1 MELALIGVGRVGGLV
16 VDALVAHDRA
26 HGGGLVA
33 GAIAVDT
40 AVADVAGLRSVPA
53 SHRVVVGAA
62 YPARAGVDGDNELAA
77 SIAAEDLDAILAG
90 VDCLPSHR
98 ADAFLVVAAL
108 GGGTGGGGAPVVAR
122 ALTRLF
128 SRPVYGLG
136 VLPARDADES
146 TAYDTAR
153 SLVTFVREVDS
164 LVVDTGD
171 GCHGSDV
178 STLAR
183 RVAAVFG
190 GGGPHSRPLSA
201 WQEHG
206 GVDGDGRDGVS
217 DASGKR
223 EPADAASNNSNSEEI
238 AVFRPDV
245 AATVSSVLAA
255 GRLSVLSE
263 ARLPAERR
271 LFARLRG
278 RRPTGRE
285 TMAVVRVVRDAA
297 FGVSPSHVGRWSVR
311 RVATGEDTSLASR
324 PPVAEAAWL
333 VLDGPPETRPRHG
346 VDYADRWLRDE
357 VGVSLVGGDV
367 RDTGG
372 DTLTCT
378 LLLSGVR
385 HVPRLDDLWTA
396 AAAQSRRAGDLRL
409 PGPDTSV
416 PPTLDAVAETVD
428 PLF

>member
-1 MELALIGVGRVGGLV
+1 MGGLV
-16 VDALVAHDRA
+16 VDALVTYDRT

-40 AVADVAGLRSVPA
+40 DTAVADVAGLRTVPA
-53 SHRVVVGAA
+53 THRIVVGGA
-62 YPARAGVDGDNELAA
+62 YPARTGLSGDNELAA
-77 SIAAEDLDAILAG
+77 SIAAEDLDTILAG

-122 ALTRLF
+122 ALSRLF

-136 VLPARDADES
+136 VLPACDVDGSA
-146 TAYDTAR
+146 AYDTAR

-171 GCHGSDV
+171 GCRGSDV

-183 RVAAVFG
+183 RIAAVFG
-190 GGGPHSRPLSA
+190 DGGPPSRSLST
-201 WQEHG
+201 WQTHG
-206 GVDGDGRDGVS
+206 GIDDGGDS
-217 DASGKR
+217 DAPGGR
-223 EPADAASNNSNSEEI
+223 GPADAAPDESSTEEI

-271 LFARLRG
+271 LLAQLRG

-285 TMAVVRVVRDAA
+285 TMSVVRVVRDAA

-311 RVATGEDTSLASR
+311 RVATGGDTALAPR
-324 PPVAEAAWL
+324 PPSAAAAWL

-346 VDYADRWLRDE
+346 VGYADRWLRDE
-357 VGVSLVGGDV
+357 MGARLVGGAV
-367 RDTGG
+367 GDTGG

-396 AAAQSRRAGDLRL
+396 AADAQSRRAGDGRL
-409 PGPDTSV
+409 ASPEASV
-416 PPTLDAVAETVD
+416 PPTFDAVTETVE